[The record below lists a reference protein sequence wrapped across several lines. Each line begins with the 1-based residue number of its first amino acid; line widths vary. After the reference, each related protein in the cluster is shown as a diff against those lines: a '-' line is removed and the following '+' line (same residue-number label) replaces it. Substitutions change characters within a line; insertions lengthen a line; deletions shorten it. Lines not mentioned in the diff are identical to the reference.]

1 MKPIIYGCILILLG
15 TFPGLGQGD
24 TISMKTQFR
33 GQERSYVLYVPEQ
46 EVPNR
51 PWPLVLDLHGYDMN
65 ASLHMRISQMPGVA
79 DTGQFMVVYPQS
91 TNVEHDGTMVPDW
104 SLEEHP
110 ENDVAFI
117 QQVLREVGDRYTVN
131 PDRVYATGWN
141 TGGMMCYQLACALSD
156 KLAAIAT
163 VGGTAMRTQ
172 DCQPRSPMPVLY
184 VQATAEALPNYQFNS
199 DSYEMLSV
207 QEYLDLWLE
216 HNQCH
221 SSSQS
226 QQIASPDSLDLFAAE
241 QESWSDCQAA
251 VLRYRPWQKKNLG
264 SIPELDEALH
274 QSTSVKIWSF
284 FREHT
289 NSALIT
295 STYSPRSNLTSVILF
310 PNPVKDAW
318 TINGFLAKAGA
329 VTVNIRN
336 NSGQEVYRESLVLPP
351 GAFTLQRR
359 LDDGLP
365 NGLYHVSIRNADQII
380 SRKLVR
386 HEP

>member
-1 MKPIIYGCILILLG
+1 
-15 TFPGLGQGD
+15 
-24 TISMKTQFR
+24 
-33 GQERSYVLYVPEQ
+33 
-46 EVPNR
+46 
-51 PWPLVLDLHGYDMN
+51 MN
-65 ASLHMRISQMPGVA
+65 ASLHMRISQMPAVA

-141 TGGMMCYQLACALSD
+141 TGGMMCYQLACGLSD

-221 SSSQS
+221 SSSER

-274 QSTSVKIWSF
+274 QSTSAKIWSF
-284 FREHT
+284 FREHINT
-289 NSALIT
+289 ALTT
-295 STYSPRSNLTSVILF
+295 STESGAKNLTSVTLF
-310 PNPVKDAW
+310 PNPVIEEL
-318 TINGFLAKAGA
+318 TVRGFLAKAGTLTMA
-329 VTVNIRN
+329 LRN
-336 NSGQEVYRESLVLPP
+336 NNGQLVWEERVQLPSGV
-351 GAFTLQRR
+351 FTLDR
-359 LDDGLP
+359 GMPEHLP
-365 NGLYHVSIRNADQII
+365 GGIYHLLLANNQQII